1 MVYEAPIPKIS
12 SDLMNYKIPG
22 EAGPKVLIDEEDQAM
37 REDIKDGQTIP
48 NEATGTAQGQNP
60 GSN

>member
-22 EAGPKVLIDEEDQAM
+22 GTSPKIDIDEEEQAL
-37 REDIKDGQTIP
+37 REDLQDG
-48 NEATGTAQGQNP
+48 
-60 GSN
+60 